1 MVFFEFFDFVWNKNQ
16 VYLKN
21 LETSY
26 YIYGGYYDF
35 NDFCME
41 QKSISRLLNDQFN
54 KKYGGKKLWTL

>member
-1 MVFFEFFDFVWNKNQ
+1 MEQKSS
-16 VYLKN
+16 L
-21 LETSY
+21 LEKFLNIVLLY
-26 YIYGGYYDF
+26 YGGYYDF